1 MNLISLRYFV
11 AVAESGSISQAA
23 RSLYTSQQVV
33 SDHIHRLE
41 THFGARLLERTR
53 PITLTPSGE
62 LLMETARSVLAS
74 MEQVEHRIQSAAQA
88 SSNRLVIATGRTRLP
103 PFTTTLFRL
112 FQEKMPGTEL
122 RLTHPSSTDTVWTS
136 PPPEA
141 DILLGDFPF
150 DSGTDSVEF
159 FSDPFCL
166 VVSEQLLKNTLG
178 EDLPMEHYGV
188 PMSAAQLDAI
198 YTAVPFHLVPDQVGS
213 LPLLPAYAKKHYNKL
228 DMVTYLCRTNQCA
241 TLFPRNFATY
251 LFHDTPSVRIIPLL
265 DKGMCKRVG
274 LCTSR
279 SKPQSAAARTFI
291 RVAEDYFSSMHKSNR

>member
-74 MEQVEHRIQSAAQA
+74 MEQVEHRIQSTVQAA
-88 SSNRLVIATGRTRLP
+88 SNRLVIATGRTRLP
-103 PFTTTLFRL
+103 PFTVELFRL
-112 FQEKMPGTEL
+112 FQKEMPDAEL
-122 RLTHPSSTDTVWTS
+122 TLVQPTSTDAVWTA

-150 DSGTDSVEF
+150 DSDTDTVEF
-159 FSDPFCL
+159 FPDPFCL
-166 VVSEQLLKNTLG
+166 VISEHLLRKVLGGGLSSEQCETPL
-178 EDLPMEHYGV
+178 
-188 PMSAAQLDAI
+188 SATQLDAV
-198 YTAVPFHLVPDQVGS
+198 YSAVPFHLVPDQVGS
-213 LPLLPAYAKKHYNKL
+213 LPLLPPYAKKYYNKL
-228 DMVTYLCRTNQCA
+228 DMVTYLCETDQCA
-241 TLFPRNFATY
+241 TLFPYDFATH
-251 LFHDTPSVRIIPLL
+251 LFPEASQIRIIPLL

-279 SKPQSAAARTFI
+279 ARPQSAATRTFI
-291 RVAEDYFSSMHKSNR
+291 RVAEKYFAARHKSNK